1 VPELHPDRVQRELF
15 LAAFG
20 PNAHPAE
27 TWVAD
32 RLTMLLEEQRSAPGE
47 KLFVAGDRPDYYYF
61 LRTGRVRFDRESVK
75 ARVFEGPSAFGISD
89 ALLGRPRPF
98 TAVAETEIEAM
109 RVPCTDWIELLE
121 DSLSL
126 APAAVLAAARAVA
139 ELEQRH
145 WAANP
150 REPTSEKILWTGQS
164 LDPVDRLSVLAGT
177 PLLRS
182 AGVQTLSDLAAV
194 SKVVPL
200 TRGQVL
206 IERGK
211 TIDRVHLLLEGEVL
225 ATREGP
231 EIHWRGGAGDIV
243 CGTAAFTYAETAWQ
257 ARSTAPGH
265 ALVFKV
271 ADWLDLMEEHFDM
284 VLAGL
289 GALAL
294 EEEALIGRLSLDR
307 AT

>member
-1 VPELHPDRVQRELF
+1 V
-15 LAAFG
+15 
-20 PNAHPAE
+20 HPAE

-47 KLFVAGDRPDYYYF
+47 QLFAAGDRPDYYYF
-61 LRTGRVRFDRESVK
+61 LRTGRVRFEREGVK
-75 ARVFEGPSAFGISD
+75 VRVYEGPSAFGISD
-89 ALLGRPRPF
+89 TLLGRPRAF

-126 APAAVLAAARAVA
+126 APAAVLAAARSVA

-150 REPTSEKILWTGQS
+150 REPTSEKVLWTGQS
-164 LDPVDRLSVLAGT
+164 LDAVDRLSVLAGT

-206 IERGK
+206 MERGK
-211 TIDRVHLLLEGEVL
+211 PTDRVYLLLEGEVR
-225 ATREGP
+225 AVRESP
-231 EIHWRGGAGDIV
+231 EVHWRGGAGDIV
-243 CGTAAFTYAETAWQ
+243 CGTAAFTDAATDWQ

-265 ALVFKV
+265 ALVFRV

-284 VLAGL
+284 VLASL

-294 EEEALIGRLSLDR
+294 DEEALVGKLSPDR
-307 AT
+307 VT